1 MWKSIALVTVAVLLV
16 TFLAAWWYLY
26 TDDPY
31 TSPPDPATLQTVAGS
46 DLPTASAPRDTS
58 SGPNVRVEGTRFEA
72 PDGRQMY
79 LRGVNLGGS
88 SKVPY
93 DPYLPSHVRAGFF
106 DGADVSFVGRP
117 FPLEAADRH
126 FERLAAWGFHFA
138 RLLVPWEAVEHAGP
152 GQYDEAYLDYI
163 EQIVR
168 RADAHGINLFIDPH
182 QDVFSRFTGGDGAP
196 MWAFEK
202 VGLNVNAFSET
213 GTALVHNL
221 HDGDYPRMG
230 WVTNYAKMATATM
243 FTLFFG
249 GTDFAP
255 QTTVEGEPVQTYL
268 QRHYIQAMQQVARRL
283 ADAPNVI
290 GFDTLNEPSPGF
302 IGVEDLT
309 GTGLLQIG
317 PTPTYAQGM
326 YLADGHPQE
335 VGVYSFGLFG
345 ATEERRTT
353 LNPDGRR
360 AWLDGHAP
368 IWKQHGVWG
377 TDDRGRPVLR
387 APDYFA
393 EANGT
398 PVDFANDYLKPFI
411 DRYAKAIR
419 AVDDDAVIF
428 AEPAVFESLPEWSA
442 DETEGF
448 VHAGH
453 WYDAPTLLTKEY
465 SPILSIDIENESL
478 LLGKTAI
485 REAFERQLAS
495 MKTETQ
501 QSMGARPT
509 LVGEFG
515 IPFDLNEGAAYESGD
530 FSDQA
535 AALDRSFNAVEENL
549 LSYTLWNY
557 TADNTNAHGDQW
569 NGEDLSI
576 FSVDQQTDP
585 SDLDSGGRAL
595 EVVIRPYPKKI
606 AGTLTTYQFRADT
619 QELYV
624 RFTPDPALSR
634 PTELFLPKYHY
645 GDGFVV
651 EATTTDL
658 AWDPERRLLLVNAHE
673 PAEAQHVVVRPAR

>member
-1 MWKSIALVTVAVLLV
+1 MWKAIALVGVVVLLV
-16 TFLAAWWYLY
+16 AFLAVWWVLY
-26 TDDPY
+26 TDGLY
-31 TSPPDPATLQTVAGS
+31 TAPPPDVTLQPVAS
-46 DLPTASAPRDTS
+46 ADLPVALAPDDTS
-58 SGPNVRVEGTRFEA
+58 VGPHVRVDGPHFEA

-93 DPYLPSHVRAGFF
+93 DPYLPSHIRAGFF
-106 DGADVSFVGRP
+106 DGDDVSFIGRP

-126 FERLAAWGFHFA
+126 FARLAAWGFHFA
-138 RLLVPWEAVEHAGP
+138 RLLVPWEAIEHAGP

-163 EQIVR
+163 EQIAR

-182 QDVFSRFTGGDGAP
+182 QDVFSRFSGGDGAP
-196 MWAFEK
+196 MWVFEK
-202 VGLNVNAFSET
+202 VGLDVRAFEET

-221 HDGDYPRMG
+221 HDGTYPRMG

-249 GTDFAP
+249 GHDFAP
-255 QTTVEGEPVQTYL
+255 QTTVDGEPVQAYL
-268 QRHYIQAMQQVARRL
+268 QHHYIQAMQQVARRL
-283 ADAPNVI
+283 ADMPNVI

-302 IGVEDLT
+302 IGTEDLT

-326 YLADGHPQE
+326 YLADGHSQE
-335 VGVYSFGLFG
+335 VGVYTLDLFG
-345 ATEERRTT
+345 ADEKRRTT
-353 LNPDGRR
+353 LNPEGRR
-360 AWLDGHAP
+360 AWLDGHTP

-377 TDDRGRPVLR
+377 ENANGRPVLQ
-387 APDYFA
+387 APDYFTA
-393 EANGT
+393 VDGT

-411 DRYAKAIR
+411 DRYAEAIR

-442 DETEGF
+442 DATQGF

-465 SPILSIDIENESL
+465 SPVLSVDTESESL

-485 REAFERQLAS
+485 REALEQQLS
-495 MKTETQ
+495 DLKMETQ
-501 QSMGARPT
+501 RSMGDRPT

-515 IPFDLNEGAAYESGD
+515 IPFDLNGGAAYETGD

-535 AALDRSFNAVEENL
+535 AVLDRSVNAVEENL

-576 FSVDQQTDP
+576 FSTDQQTDP

-595 EVVIRPYPKKI
+595 NVVIRPYPKKI
-606 AGTLTTYQFRADT
+606 AGTLTRYQFRAET

-624 RFTPDPALSR
+624 RFTPDPALDR
-634 PTELFLPKYHY
+634 PTELFLPAYHY

-658 AWDPERRLLLVNAHE
+658 AWDPERRVLLVNTDEAE
-673 PAEAQHVVVRPAR
+673 EAQHVVVRPAP